1 MRSGWKFDGLDF
13 DTMKKLIDDHGKVL
27 NDTVGEEKGSET

>member
-1 MRSGWKFDGLDF
+1 MSSIWNFNGLDF

-27 NDTVGEEKGSET
+27 SDTVGEEKGSDV